1 MKSIAWVVGILVG
14 IGVIIA
20 GGLYFWNNRP
30 TSESPEQQ
38 VAPKTAK
45 TKSSPSAAQSAWQK
59 GGLAVEG
66 KFADAEVIDLGKGQ
80 YRMYYAVEPEV
91 QGNNLEIY
99 SATSTDGINWT
110 QEEGTR
116 KTMATFPDVVL
127 VPEGQYR
134 LYFQTA
140 GVIKSALSKDGLTF
154 VDEAG
159 TRLDATPPAGGPDN
173 LTFENVAAPT
183 TAKIGEEYVMVYR
196 GTINEPYST
205 SVKTPNQNTQVLLWA
220 TSKDG
225 LTWEKKGLAI
235 DTRNATL
242 FGLGDGPEWA
252 RWDADTM
259 KLFFW
264 SYKGVF
270 SSTFSN
276 GTFSAPRFEYTTP
289 STSDAPIPTENQF
302 PPNPPGDPTLL
313 KVGSTW
319 YMYYGVHTVGITY
332 ATLKE

>member
-1 MKSIAWVVGILVG
+1 MKAVAWV
-14 IGVIIA
+14 IGVLAGLALIIG

-30 TSESPEQQ
+30 ANPSPEQQ
-38 VAPKTAK
+38 ITTKPTN
-45 TKSSPSAAQSAWQK
+45 TKSSPTAGKSLWTK
-59 GGLAVEG
+59 GGMAIAG
-66 KFADAEVIDLGKGQ
+66 KFADADVVNLEKGQ
-80 YRMYYAVEPEV
+80 YRMYYGVEPEV

-99 SATSTDGINWT
+99 SATSPDGITWT

-134 LYFQTA
+134 MYFQNA

-154 VDEAG
+154 VDETG
-159 TRLDATPPAGGPDN
+159 TRIDTVNPDN
-173 LTFENVAAPT
+173 LKFENVAAPT

-196 GTINEPYST
+196 GTINESYST

-220 TSKDG
+220 SSKDG
-225 LTWEKKGLAI
+225 LSWEKKGLAI

-252 RWDADTM
+252 RWDANTM

-270 SSTFSN
+270 SSTFLN
-276 GTFSAPRFEYTTP
+276 GTFSTPQFEYTTP
-289 STSDAPIPTENQF
+289 STSDAPLPAENQF